1 MVYRNLREQQPTL
14 PWTKAIWIVGGI
26 PKHGFLAWLFALN
39 RNPTRDRLHH
49 WGLATATDCLLCANH
64 MESRDHLYFECAYS
78 WELWSIFAGRLGL
91 TPARDWEGS
100 LNQMQNLTG
109 NKFWKRILLLYW
121 QATIYWT
128 WMERNCRLHRN
139 TTRTVASMFPLIDR
153 LMKEKILS
161 VRDSNP
167 ASSSSLMQVSLQAI
181 DGGYSQGN

>member
-1 MVYRNLREQQPTL
+1 M
-14 PWTKAIWIVGGI
+14 
-26 PKHGFLAWLFALN
+26 GFW
-39 RNPTRDRLHH
+39 LHH

-64 MESRDHLYFECAYS
+64 MESRDHLYFECAFS

-100 LNQMQNLTG
+100 LNQLQNLTG

-153 LMKEKILS
+153 QMKEKILS

-167 ASSSSLMQVSLQAI
+167 ASSSSLMQVWLQAI
-181 DGGYSQGN
+181 DGGYSQGNYSFSPKTFC